1 MSKPPN
7 QKRKVVLRVDEIET
21 EDGGALN
28 LGNASRIDFLN
39 TYSVSGGVYS
49 QVESQ
54 TRTGVILETEQEL
67 LNTNNCLGAI
77 TRVANTSRVGGTV
90 RIVAHGNFTSFT
102 GRDLE
107 IKWKLGND
115 VLGTTGVMGI
125 DKNYDSEGWYL
136 DLILVVRA
144 IGDVGVASIS
154 TSGSLSWLKKQ
165 MGGSEQYSLNNI
177 NDTTYET
184 ETNKDFGL
192 TATWSNGATILD
204 TITLTNCIITR
215 LF

>member
-28 LGNASRIDFLN
+28 LGNASRIDFLD

-54 TRTGVILETEQEL
+54 TRTGVILDTEQEL
-67 LNTNNCLGAI
+67 LNATNCLGSI
-77 TRVANTSRVGGTV
+77 TRVGNTSRVGGTV
-90 RIVAHGNFTSFT
+90 HIMAHGDFTAFT

-107 IKWKLGND
+107 IKWKLD
-115 VLGTTGVMGI
+115 DIVLGTTGVMSI

-136 DLILVVRA
+136 DLILVVRNLGTA
-144 IGDVGVASIS
+144 GNASIN
-154 TSGSLSWLKKQ
+154 TTGSLSWLKKQ
-165 MGGSEQYSLNNI
+165 MGGAEQYSLNSLN
-177 NDTTYET
+177 NTTYET
-184 ETNKDFGL
+184 ETNKDFSL

-204 TITLTNCIITR
+204 TITLSNCVITR
-215 LF
+215 MF